1 MSKSYTPGLVVL
13 ENTKIRKLR
22 QLPMKGKVKVEVG
35 EVVSTDQII
44 ASTEIPGNVQMLNAA
59 NKLNIEPENIDECM
73 LVGIDEK
80 VEKGQ
85 VIAENKG
92 LFGLFKS
99 SLKSPIDG
107 SIANISNVT
116 GQIIISE
123 PPVPIE
129 VDSYIG
135 GSVVEVIE
143 EEGAVVEVEGAH
155 IQGILGIGGER
166 HGEILVLSGNRN
178 EPISKDMIKDSHENK
193 ILIGGSYLSV
203 EAYHKAQSVGVSG
216 IVVGGFDYDSLS
228 DLLGYQLGVAI
239 TGSEEVVTSIVMTEG
254 FGKVSMAEKTFNL
267 FKKFDNK
274 IASMNGATQIR
285 AGVIRPEVIIPLVEE
300 DLSSKIKNL
309 SENDMIISVN
319 SNVRVIRTPYFGKV
333 GKVVSLPSELME
345 MESGTIVRVAEVK
358 FLDGETVIIPRANLE
373 MILD

>member
-1 MSKSYTPGLVVL
+1 
-13 ENTKIRKLR
+13 
-22 QLPMKGKVKVEVG
+22 MKGKVEVEVG
-35 EVVSTDQII
+35 EIVSTDKII

-59 NKLNIEPENIDECM
+59 NKLNIEPENIYECM
-73 LVGIDEK
+73 LVDIDEK

-85 VIAENKG
+85 IIAENKG

-107 SIANISNVT
+107 SIANISNIT

-123 PPVPIE
+123 PPIPIE

-135 GSVVEVIE
+135 GSVVEVIK

-155 IQGILGIGGER
+155 IQGILGIGGEK
-166 HGEILVLSGNRN
+166 HGKILVLSDNRTQ
-178 EPISKDMIKDSHENK
+178 PISEDMINESHKNK

-203 EAYHKAQSVGVSG
+203 DAYQKAQLIGVSG

-228 DLLGYQLGVAI
+228 ELLGYQLGVAI

-267 FKKFDNK
+267 FKKFDSK

-285 AGVIRPEVIIPLVEE
+285 AGVIRPEVIIPLSGD
-300 DLSSKIKNL
+300 DLSSKIKSL
-309 SENDMIISVN
+309 SEDDMIISVN

-333 GKVVSLPSELME
+333 GKVISLPSELME

-358 FLDGETVIIPRANLE
+358 FLDGETTIIPRANLE

>member
-35 EVVSTDQII
+35 EVVLTDQII

-59 NKLNIEPENIDECM
+59 NKLNIEPENIDQCM

-107 SIANISNVT
+107 SIANISNIT

-129 VDSYIG
+129 DDSYIG
-135 GSVVEVIE
+135 GSVVEVVE

-267 FKKFDNK
+267 FKKFDDK

-358 FLDGETVIIPRANLE
+358 FLDGDTVVIPRANLE

>member
-35 EVVSTDQII
+35 EVVTTDKVI
-44 ASTEIPGNVQMLNAA
+44 ASTDIPGNVQMLNVA
-59 NKLNIEPENIDECM
+59 NKLNIEPENIDQCM
-73 LVGIDEK
+73 LVNIDEK
-80 VEKGQ
+80 VKKGQ
-85 VIAENKG
+85 IIAENKG
-92 LFGLFKS
+92 IFGLFKS

-123 PPVPIE
+123 PPIPIE
-129 VDSYIG
+129 VDSYISG
-135 GSVVEVIE
+135 NVVEVIE

-155 IQGILGIGGER
+155 IQGILGIGSEK
-166 HGEILVLSGNRN
+166 HGEILVLSDNRN
-178 EPISKDMIKDSHENK
+178 EPISQDMINESHENK

-203 EAYHKAQSVGVSG
+203 DAYQKAQLIGVSG

-239 TGSEEVVTSIVMTEG
+239 TGSEEVKTSIVMTEG
-254 FGKVSMAEKTFNL
+254 FGKISMAEKTFNL
-267 FKKFDNK
+267 FKKFNNK

-285 AGVIRPEVIIPLVEE
+285 AGVIRPEVIIPTVG
-300 DLSSKIKNL
+300 DSFNSKIKSL
-309 SENDMIISVN
+309 SEDDMIISVD
-319 SNVRVIRTPYFGKV
+319 SNVRVIRTPYFGRV
-333 GKVVSLPSELME
+333 GKVISLPSELME
-345 MESGTIVRVAEVK
+345 MESETIVRVAEVK
-358 FLDGETVIIPRANLE
+358 FLDGEIAIIPRANLE

>member
-22 QLPMKGKVKVEVG
+22 QLPMKGKVMVSVG
-35 EVVSTDQII
+35 DVVSTDKII

-59 NKLNIEPENIDECM
+59 NKLNIEPENIDQCM
-73 LVGIDEK
+73 LVNIDEK

-85 VIAENKG
+85 IIAENKG

-107 SIANISNVT
+107 SIANISNIT

-135 GSVVEVIE
+135 GNVVEVIE
-143 EEGAVVEVEGAH
+143 EEGAVVEVKGAH
-155 IQGILGIGGER
+155 IQGILGIGGEK
-166 HGEILVLSGNRN
+166 HGNILVVSGNRN
-178 EPISKDMIKDSHENK
+178 DPISKDMIDESHKGK

-203 EAYHKAQSVGVSG
+203 SAYRKAQSIGVSG

-228 DLLGYQLGVAI
+228 ELLGYQLGVAI

-267 FKKFDNK
+267 FKKFNDK
-274 IASMNGATQIR
+274 VASMNGATQIR
-285 AGVIRPEVIIPLVEE
+285 AGVIRPEIIIPLDKDV
-300 DLSSKIKNL
+300 LSSEIKNL
-309 SENDMIISVN
+309 SENDMIISVG

-333 GKVVSLPSELME
+333 GKVVSLPAELME
-345 MESGTIVRVAEVK
+345 MESGTVVRVAEIE
-358 FLDGETVIIPRANLE
+358 FINGEVAIIPRANLE

>member
-35 EVVSTDQII
+35 EIVSTDQII

-59 NKLNIEPENIDECM
+59 NKLNIEPENVNECM
-73 LVGIDEK
+73 LVDIDQK

-85 VIAENKG
+85 IIAENKG

-99 SLKSPIDG
+99 SLKSPING

-123 PPVPIE
+123 PPIPIE

-135 GSVVEVIE
+135 GTVIEVIE
-143 EEGAVVEVEGAH
+143 EEGALVEVEGAH
-155 IQGILGIGGER
+155 VQGILGIGGEK
-166 HGEILVLSGNRN
+166 HGEILVLSDNRKD
-178 EPISKDMIKDSHENK
+178 PISENMIEESHKNK

-203 EAYHKAQSVGVSG
+203 DAYQKAQSIGVSG

-228 DLLGYQLGVAI
+228 ELLGYQLGVAI

-254 FGKVSMAEKTFNL
+254 FGKVSMAEKTFDL
-267 FKKFDNK
+267 FKKFNNK

-285 AGVIRPEVIIPLVEE
+285 AGVIRPEVIIPLAE
-300 DLSSKIKNL
+300 DDFDVKIKNL

-333 GKVVSLPSELME
+333 GKVISLPSELME
-345 MESGTIVRVAEVK
+345 MESGTIVRVAEIK
-358 FLDGETVIIPRANLE
+358 FLDGETAIIPRANLE

>member
-35 EVVSTDQII
+35 EVVTTDKVI
-44 ASTEIPGNVQMLNAA
+44 ASTDIPGNVQMLNVA
-59 NKLNIEPENIDECM
+59 NKLNIEPENIDQCM
-73 LVGIDEK
+73 LVNIDEK
-80 VEKGQ
+80 VKKGQ
-85 VIAENKG
+85 IIAENKG
-92 LFGLFKS
+92 IFGLFKS

-123 PPVPIE
+123 PPIPIE
-129 VDSYIG
+129 VDSYISG
-135 GSVVEVIE
+135 NVVEVIE

-155 IQGILGIGGER
+155 IQGILGIGSEK
-166 HGEILVLSGNRN
+166 HGEILVLSDNRN
-178 EPISKDMIKDSHENK
+178 EPISQDMINESHENK

-203 EAYHKAQSVGVSG
+203 NAYQKAQSIGVSG

-239 TGSEEVVTSIVMTEG
+239 TGSEEVKTSIVMTEG
-254 FGKVSMAEKTFNL
+254 FGKISMAEKTFNL
-267 FKKFDNK
+267 FKKFNNK

-285 AGVIRPEVIIPLVEE
+285 AGVIRPEVIIPTVG
-300 DLSSKIKNL
+300 DSFNSKIKSL
-309 SENDMIISVN
+309 SEDDMIISVD
-319 SNVRVIRTPYFGKV
+319 SNVRVIRTPYFGRV
-333 GKVVSLPSELME
+333 GKVISLPSELME
-345 MESGTIVRVAEVK
+345 MESETIVRVAEVK
-358 FLDGETVIIPRANLE
+358 FLDGEIAIIPRANLE